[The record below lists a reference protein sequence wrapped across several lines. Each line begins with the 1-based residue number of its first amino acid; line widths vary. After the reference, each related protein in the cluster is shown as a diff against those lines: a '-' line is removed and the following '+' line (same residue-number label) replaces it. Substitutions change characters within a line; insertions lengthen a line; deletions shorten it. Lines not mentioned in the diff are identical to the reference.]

1 MRSNNRK
8 VSGLAVCALIAAWL
22 FATDIS
28 SRVDDAQSTGDYASG
43 KVDEIEGRLG
53 SSTGY

>member
-1 MRSNNRK
+1 MRSNSRK
-8 VSGLAVCALIAAWL
+8 ASGLVVCALIAAWL

-43 KVDEIEGRLG
+43 KVDEIEGRIG
-53 SSTGY
+53 GATGF

>member
-1 MRSNNRK
+1 MKSSNRK
-8 VSGLAVCALIAAWL
+8 ASSLAVCALIAAWL

-28 SRVDDAQSTGDYASG
+28 DRVDDAQSTGDYASG
-43 KVDEIEGRLG
+43 KVDEIESRIS

>member
-8 VSGLAVCALIAAWL
+8 FSGLAVCALIAAWL

-43 KVDEIEGRLG
+43 KVDEVEGRLG

>member
-1 MRSNNRK
+1 MKSSNRK

-22 FATDIS
+22 FATEIS

-43 KVDEIEGRLG
+43 KVDEIESRIGRL
-53 SSTGY
+53 TGY